1 MDVIVAARLSQR
13 VDGQTGIDTQDEDC
27 AREAREQGHN
37 VIAVVADHKSGA
49 ADWMS
54 RRNLRPWLTEPERLI
69 LYQGIYAASQ
79 DRLSRGKWRD
89 EIAIRMWAEDNRKEL
104 FIVDTKLHWPPRDAV
119 EQLRWEMDASRARQ
133 EWGKASRRY
142 RRMQSWLRDNDYLV
156 GRAPY
161 GYRVIGAEC
170 GESPCKCKKD
180 HKTLAPDPV
189 TSEVVKR
196 MVAKYLGGNSRR
208 TVAIYL
214 DAHGF
219 PSPNGVEWTG
229 KTIAKI
235 LRSETLIGKRRDASG
250 KVVLRF
256 EPILDLETWRTLQA
270 AIDAN
275 TYRRGRVNG
284 KGLLCGVAHCG
295 LCGRR
300 LHLHNAKTRNKG
312 GSIYNWSGYRCNG
325 DLKHPATCGT
335 MIRAA
340 GLETWVDQR
349 MRTLTDVERVE
360 ETLIHGEDPREE
372 LDRLRDEADA
382 LDPFNPADDAR
393 RAELREQAEEI
404 SLRDKPKDELRRVFT
419 GISMADHWAALD
431 PQERRAM
438 LLEDGVKVYAVK
450 DGRGAEIRAWMEAE
464 SEAYVTL
471 IRQVSPAELRAAEAA
486 IREATRRPGVNA
498 VP

>member
-1 MDVIVAARLSQR
+1 MDVIVAARLSQK
-13 VDGQTGIDTQDEDC
+13 VNGQTGIDTQDEDC

-54 RRNLRPWLTEPERLI
+54 RRNLRPWLTESGKLI

-89 EIAIRMWAEDNRKEL
+89 EIAIRMWAEDNHKEL

-133 EWGKASRRY
+133 EWEKASRRY

-161 GYRVIGAEC
+161 GYRVVGAEC
-170 GESPCKCKKD
+170 GDSPCACKKD
-180 HKTLAPDPV
+180 HKILEPDPE
-189 TSEVVKR
+189 TSEVVLE
-196 MVAKYLGGNSRR
+196 MVAKYLEGNSRR
-208 TVAIYL
+208 VVAVHL
-214 DAHGF
+214 DARGF
-219 PSPNGVEWTG
+219 PSPNGGEWTG

-250 KVVLRF
+250 KVILRF
-256 EPILDLETWRTLQA
+256 EPILDLETWSRLQA
-270 AIDAN
+270 AIDGN

-284 KGLLCGVAHCG
+284 KGMLCGVAHCG
-295 LCGRR
+295 RCGRR

-312 GSIYNWSGYRCNG
+312 GSVYNWSGYRCNG
-325 DLKHPATCGT
+325 DLKHPATCKT

-340 GLETWVDQR
+340 DLEAWVDVR
-349 MRTLTDVERVE
+349 MRTLTDVERVT
-360 ETLIHGEDPREE
+360 ETIIRGPDPQED
-372 LDRLRDEADA
+372 LDRIRDEADA
-382 LDPFNPADDAR
+382 LDRLDPASDAR
-393 RAELREQAEEI
+393 IAELRAEADEI
-404 SLRDKPKDELRRVFT
+404 RLRGKPKDELRRVFT

-431 PQERRAM
+431 PQGRRAM
-438 LLEDGVKVYAVK
+438 LLEDGVKVYAMK
-450 DGRGAEIRAWMEAE
+450 DGRGAEIKGWLEAE
-464 SEAYVTL
+464 SEAYLPLT
-471 IRQVSPAELRAAEAA
+471 RQVSPTELSAAEAVV
-486 IREATRRPGVNA
+486 REAARRHR
-498 VP
+498 